1 MESGIMKINVLN
13 ARILLIALV
22 AVGFVTG
29 GNLWIHSG
37 APALGFNRYNKFD
50 ISFDYDMRMQLSEFD
65 LGGYGV
71 PTDAVG
77 SVQVSYQGGDYLQQY
92 GVSWAKPKV
101 MPSHIERSPEGALD
115 YFFEN
120 VELGGTQIV
129 DRSEYK
135 TTTSGGHEV
144 FHQTFGVP
152 DGGYT
157 IPGIIGA
164 WYCEETG
171 RYRIFYLIYVPDFES
186 IEVPYGG
193 LEQMWSD
200 LLGDLTCHDT

>member
-1 MESGIMKINVLN
+1 MEFGINKTKFMNTRSLV
-13 ARILLIALV
+13 IALV
-22 AVGFVTG
+22 AVGAVTG
-29 GNLWIHSG
+29 GNLWIHWG
-37 APALGFNRYNKFD
+37 DPALGFNRYNEFD
-50 ISFDYDMRMQLSEFD
+50 ISFDYDMRMQLREAD
-65 LGGYGV
+65 LGGYGT
-71 PTDAVG
+71 PTEAVG

-92 GVSWAKPKV
+92 GVSWAKPEV
-101 MPSHIERSPEGALD
+101 IPNHFERSPEGALD

-120 VELGGTQIV
+120 VGMGGTQIV

-135 TTTSGGHEV
+135 TTISSGHEV

-171 RYRIFYLIYVPDFES
+171 RYSIFYLIYVPDFES
-186 IEVPYGG
+186 IEVPYEG

-200 LLGDLTCHDT
+200 LLGGLTCHVT